1 MRFSSAAYRARQFL
15 LALRAQPLTA
25 DELALARSIL
35 TPDQMNLFLQMQ
47 FSEQRHAL
55 NVLRTLQGWGESDPD
70 LLTAALLHD
79 VGKIR
84 APLRLWERVLIV
96 LGQTFAPRRVSAW
109 GDAPPRGWRRP
120 FVVAE
125 RHPAWGG
132 ELASEAG
139 TSPRA
144 VSLILHHQSTE
155 PAQMGDST
163 EARLLQILQEAD
175 HQN

>member
-1 MRFSSAAYRARQFL
+1 MTLSTAAYRARQFF

-25 DELALARSIL
+25 DELAPVRSIL

-47 FSEQRHAL
+47 HSEQRHAL
-55 NVLRTLQGWGESDPD
+55 NVLHTIQGWGETDPD

-96 LGQTFAPRRVSAW
+96 LGQTFAPRRVAAW
-109 GDAPPRGWRRP
+109 GEASPQGWRRP

-125 RHPAWGG
+125 QHPAWGG

-139 TSPRA
+139 TSPGA
-144 VSLILHHQSTE
+144 VSLILHHQSAE
-155 PAQMGDST
+155 PASRADSR